1 MPHDFRIEINRD
13 ADRAVIH
20 VAGEIDLSTRDLLG
34 AAATRSFD
42 VARTVVVDLAQATFL
57 DSAGLSALI
66 RARNEAERL
75 GCELQ
80 IRSATGSVARVLEV
94 TGLLHWLT
102 AVQP

>member
-80 IRSATGSVARVLEV
+80 IRSATDSVARVLEV

-102 AVQP
+102 ASEA